1 MLVFFPEFFF
11 DIIQVIQLQ
20 SVQLLVTMLEASQW
34 AGPPP
39 MAAQPMGIQSTAGAV
54 PVVNEKGMQ

>member
-1 MLVFFPEFFF
+1 
-11 DIIQVIQLQ
+11 
-20 SVQLLVTMLEASQW
+20 MLEASQW

-54 PVVNEKGMQ
+54 PVVNEKGKSFIVANQIGGS